1 MRNNSIVIATNADF
15 LAEVLR
21 DTLRDL
27 DVGPIVV
34 ARDENELMGRT
45 KNSFPWLALVEDCF
59 RGPATEEYVQKL
71 AGRYRDLR
79 IAVWSAQ
86 EVKPVTAARFIL
98 AGAESYFSLREAGED
113 IAGILGRI
121 AAGRR
126 YCPAEVKAVVDSD
139 TYFPGMKGKLTMR
152 ETEVVKLSTTGRK
165 NREIAEMLGI
175 SVATVKLHKV
185 NIYRKCGGNT
195 PVDILRYALTQGL
208 IRPED
213 LGASKSLSGF

>member
-1 MRNNSIVIATNADF
+1 MRNNGVIIATNADF

-21 DTLRDL
+21 DALRDL
-27 DVGPIVV
+27 DTGPVLTV
-34 ARDENELMGRT
+34 RNENELQARI
-45 KNSFPWLALVEDCF
+45 KNGFPRLVLLENCF

-86 EVKPVTAARFIL
+86 AVKPVIAARFIL
-98 AGAESYFSLREAGED
+98 AGAESYFSLRDTGED
-113 IAGILGRI
+113 VAGILGRI

-126 YCPAEVKAVVDSD
+126 YCPADVMAVLGSN
-139 TYFPGMKGKLTMR
+139 TYFPDMKGKLTVR
-152 ETEVVKLSTTGRK
+152 EIEIIKLSVTGRK
-165 NREIAEMLGI
+165 NREIADTLG
-175 SVATVKLHKV
+175 VTVPTVKLHKV

-195 PVDILRYALTQGL
+195 PVDILRYGLMQGV

-213 LGASKSLSGF
+213 LGDF